1 MAASRSNHGQCGH
14 KTLGTFGIGNASET
28 ILSQHCFGY
37 STYTG
42 NAEHGG
48 GSTQSIGEWA
58 RTHTGVMYRQMFS
71 FEGDKDLPTP
81 VKAILHP
88 SRERFLAVDRGTV
101 RGGNDRTFDSRAH
114 HYARW
119 LDGKRITFD
128 ACQNLSNAHSVELI
142 AVYVGDVIEGN
153 SCTGATTL

>member
-101 RGGNDRTFDSRAH
+101 RGGNEEAMTELSTVEPIIMPDGWTKNGLRSTLVETCPTRTQS
-114 HYARW
+114 
-119 LDGKRITFD
+119 
-128 ACQNLSNAHSVELI
+128 S
-142 AVYVGDVIEGN
+142 
-153 SCTGATTL
+153 